1 MLTLRVKVKASVDAF
16 AEQFP
21 SDEESWRFLEL
32 HTYSSLNPEFLP
44 QYKNTLAQLD
54 EAVVFYDLE
63 ALKIKNMTPISPEL
77 IKDSFGKEN
86 LQVFTNADDLKNFWQ
101 NLEKSNAAFLMMS
114 SGNLGG
120 ISFDLNKN
128 QSFILLKRKVFFKTL
143 K

>member
-1 MLTLRVKVKASVDAF
+1 MKKIGV
-16 AEQFP
+16 
-21 SDEESWRFLEL
+21 LEL
-32 HTYSSLNPEFLP
+32 HTYSSLNPAFLP

-77 IKDSFGKEN
+77 IKESFGKEN

-120 ISFDLNKN
+120 ISL
-128 QSFILLKRKVFFKTL
+128 T
-143 K
+143 